1 MEGFV
6 TDYISMFAAELGK
19 PSIYEEY
26 AQFMT
31 GYPPGQMPVLSA
43 IARGFATFDHWF
55 CDVPSCT
62 FPNRSFFHAATQ
74 RLRGEHDTAGIV
86 HRAQHRRDRVTAP
99 PGAMRSHGHV
109 DGAGAVRRRRPGDN
123 WSGTYHDVRGA
134 RTAHTT
140 HRQAVVPAAAGV

>member
-99 PGAMRSHGHV
+99 PGAMRSHGSWRWCGR
-109 DGAGAVRRRRPGDN
+109 GAGTTAG
-123 WSGTYHDVRGA
+123 
-134 RTAHTT
+134 RTASPVRVTMSGAPGLLIQLT
-140 HRQAVVPAAAGV
+140 ARR

>member
-1 MEGFV
+1 
-6 TDYISMFAAELGK
+6 MFAAELGE
-19 PSIYEEY
+19 PSTYEEY

-31 GYPPGQMPVLSA
+31 GYTPGQMPVLSA
-43 IARGFATFDHWF
+43 IVRGFATFDHWF

-99 PGAMRSHGHV
+99 PGAMRSHGSWKWR
-109 DGAGAVRRRRPGDN
+109 GAG
-123 WSGTYHDVRGA
+123 T
-134 RTAHTT
+134 
-140 HRQAVVPAAAGV
+140 AAGRTHGLVRVTMSGAPGLLIQLTARR